1 MSLGWEGPHFE
12 INHLIVT
19 RKAVPLEQIENRDGN
34 SSGKLTFKV
43 DVAGLLM

>member
-19 RKAVPLEQIENRDGN
+19 RRRYRLNRSKIGMETPPG
-34 SSGKLTFKV
+34 SLHSKSTLRGF
-43 DVAGLLM
+43 